1 VQAWCSDILVSF
13 SNNTKTQGLLHKDT
27 VAMEQYTLALDAET
41 AYIREISAIELLT
54 FQQELRL
61 ARAANKGDA
70 GSRSLMISHN
80 LRLVAGL
87 ARKYRNRGLCL
98 LDLIEE
104 GNLGLIRA
112 VDKYDPEL
120 GYRFSTYATWWI
132 RQNIERAIM
141 NHARDVRLP
150 VHVIKEISQC
160 RRQERLLSSQ
170 LGRAPRRSEL
180 ADSLNMSLGGLDE
193 LLDCQEYGQQPVPT
207 GEALTDLEFDTLELA
222 DDSADPCESMHSGSR
237 DNTLKRWLGALC
249 ARERAVIVRRYGLD
263 GYKPDTLENVG
274 AEIGLTRERVRQL
287 QLGALTRLKRMATAE
302 GYDISSFF

>member
-1 VQAWCSDILVSF
+1 VQAWCSDILGSF
-13 SNNTKTQGLLHKDT
+13 LNNTKAQGLLHKDT

-41 AYIREISAIELLT
+41 AYIKEISAIELLT

-61 ARAANKGDA
+61 ARAASKGDA

-150 VHVIKEISQC
+150 VHVIKEISQS
-160 RRQERLLSSQ
+160 RRQERLLSTQ
-170 LGRAPRRSEL
+170 LGRPPRRSEL
-180 ADSLNMSLGGLDE
+180 ADSLNMSLGSLDA
-193 LLDCQEYGQQPVPT
+193 LLDCQEYVQQHVPT
-207 GEALTDLEFDTLELA
+207 GEALTDLDLDTLEVA
-222 DDSADPCESMHSGSR
+222 DDSVDPCESMHSDSR

>member
-1 VQAWCSDILVSF
+1 ME
-13 SNNTKTQGLLHKDT
+13 LHS
-27 VAMEQYTLALDAET
+27 LALDAET
-41 AYIREISAIELLT
+41 AYIKEISSIHLLT
-54 FQQELRL
+54 FQQELHL
-61 ARAANKGDA
+61 ARAASHGDLD
-70 GSRSLMISHN
+70 SRSLMIKHN

-160 RRQERLLSSQ
+160 RRRERLLATQ
-170 LGRAPRRSEL
+170 LGRAPRRAEL
-180 ADSLNMSLGGLDE
+180 ADAMNMPLSGLDA
-193 LLDCQEYGQQPVPT
+193 LLDCQDTGTEQAPELDSLYDQEIDSLEYAV
-207 GEALTDLEFDTLELA
+207 E
-222 DDSADPCESMHSGSR
+222 SADPCESIESGSR
-237 DNTLKRWLGALC
+237 ERTLRRWLDGLS
-249 ARERAVIVRRYGLD
+249 ARERAVILRRYGLD

-274 AEIGLTRERVRQL
+274 MEVGLTRERVRQL
-287 QLGALTRLKRMATAE
+287 QLHALSRLKRIARAE
-302 GYDISSFF
+302 GYDITSFF